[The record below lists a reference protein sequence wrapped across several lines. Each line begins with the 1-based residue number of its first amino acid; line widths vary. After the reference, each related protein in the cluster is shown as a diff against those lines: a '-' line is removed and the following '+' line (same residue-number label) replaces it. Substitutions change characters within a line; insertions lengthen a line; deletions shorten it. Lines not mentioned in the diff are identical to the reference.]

1 MPGSWVG
8 VSGGAVSISA
18 VAERTGSF
26 TFIQRS
32 GPMETTRHMLSV
44 LDMYATDIL
53 FYMRLLG
60 LVIRCIDGLKVKMC
74 QIDADYC
81 YFAKLLALS

>member
-1 MPGSWVG
+1 
-8 VSGGAVSISA
+8 
-18 VAERTGSF
+18 
-26 TFIQRS
+26 
-32 GPMETTRHMLSV
+32 METTRHMLSV

-81 YFAKLLALS
+81 YFAKLFALS